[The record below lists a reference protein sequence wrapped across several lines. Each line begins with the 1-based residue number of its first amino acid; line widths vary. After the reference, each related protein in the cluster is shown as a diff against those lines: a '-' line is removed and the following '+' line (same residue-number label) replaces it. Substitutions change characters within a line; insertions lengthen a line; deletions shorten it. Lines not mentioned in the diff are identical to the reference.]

1 MKRKAEDTARQYFE
15 LKRSISGRTGLA
27 DDSPGLDY
35 LAMLQMQIEH
45 TRLRLINGDSVT
57 SAELL
62 ALQTAVNEMS
72 PEPVHEVRI
81 QVSKR
86 LHGVCKHCGKLSEL
100 GEYVDGK
107 PPPAPPLRLLPPPSA
122 VSEGVE
128 NA

>member
-72 PEPVHEVRI
+72 PEPTHNVVL
-81 QVSKR
+81 QVSRR
-86 LHGVCKHCGKLSEL
+86 LHGVCRYCNRLNEL
-100 GEYVDGK
+100 DIDV
-107 PPPAPPLRLLPPPSA
+107 PSP
-122 VSEGVE
+122 
-128 NA
+128 

>member
-1 MKRKAEDTARQYFE
+1 MKRKAEDAARQYFE

-27 DDSPGLDY
+27 DDSPRLDY

-72 PEPVHEVRI
+72 PEPVHSVEIKVCRT
-81 QVSKR
+81 
-86 LHGVCKHCGKLSEL
+86 LTGVCPHCHGEVNL
-100 GEYVDGK
+100 GEVNGQ
-107 PPPAPPLRLLPPPSA
+107 PPAPAPLRLLPPPSA
-122 VSEGVE
+122 VFEGND